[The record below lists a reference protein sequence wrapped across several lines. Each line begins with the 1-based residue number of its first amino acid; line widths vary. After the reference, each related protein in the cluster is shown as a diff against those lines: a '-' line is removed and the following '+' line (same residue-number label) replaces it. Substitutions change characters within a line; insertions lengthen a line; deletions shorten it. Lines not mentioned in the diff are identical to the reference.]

1 MWMLRGLVEA
11 VLRSALIC
19 KVNPVHILTKVFVV
33 LVSLLAVAIVPLAA
47 VQSSNQAALRQQVKD
62 AETKVAAG
70 RNELET
76 ERALRS
82 KAESDAALQ
91 IKDLD
96 AEKGRLQ
103 AELAQAMAKIRSADG
118 ELAQSKIRL
127 ASLEQSLAVVT
138 DGDRA
143 KMELIKTISEELDK
157 QRTSLTDCERMKIDV
172 EQKFGKTESDLRM
185 AQEALGDLR
194 EQVASLSSSK
204 AKSDQ
209 VVQAFTARYGPS
221 EQEQQASTSAP
232 VAEVAD
238 RNLAAKIVN
247 VRRTDGG
254 VYAEIDAGSR
264 DGVKVGWVMT
274 IGDGSRFIGKLQ
286 ITSVDVNK
294 AVGTVELEDAAGR
307 GAVRAGQ
314 KVTIRKGQ

>member
-1 MWMLRGLVEA
+1 
-11 VLRSALIC
+11 
-19 KVNPVHILTKVFVV
+19 
-33 LVSLLAVAIVPLAA
+33 
-47 VQSSNQAALRQQVKD
+47 
-62 AETKVAAG
+62 
-70 RNELET
+70 
-76 ERALRS
+76 
-82 KAESDAALQ
+82 
-91 IKDLD
+91 
-96 AEKGRLQ
+96 
-103 AELAQAMAKIRSADG
+103 
-118 ELAQSKIRL
+118 
-127 ASLEQSLAVVT
+127 
-138 DGDRA
+138 
-143 KMELIKTISEELDK
+143 
-157 QRTSLTDCERMKIDV
+157 MKIDV
-172 EQKFGKTESDLRM
+172 EQKYGKTESDLRM

-209 VVQAFTARYGPS
+209 VVQAYTARFGPA
-221 EQEQQASTSAP
+221 EQEQQASAPMP

-238 RNLAAKIVN
+238 RNISAKIIN

-274 IGDGSRFIGKLQ
+274 IGDGARFIGKLQ

-307 GAVRAGQ
+307 GAVRTGQ